1 MRSLIRRHPYER
13 AARKTLKRAPRDP
26 APSKWHYRW
35 QRWMLTPGVKAGLRI
50 GTPLLLIGIIAGVW
64 TAKPENRALVTSK
77 VAELTEAVQN
87 RPEFTLT
94 SLDIIGADEQTVADV
109 QTMLP
114 LEFPVSS
121 FDLDLEEMRA
131 TVEDLYAVK
140 HASVRVGD
148 GGVLEIDI
156 VPRVP
161 VAVWRDKGTLRL
173 IDGDKVVSGILE
185 TRAARRDLPLIAG
198 EGAHAHL
205 EEALLL
211 FRTAHPI
218 KEQVRAL
225 VRMGERRWDLVLD
238 RNIRLM
244 LPEENPVAALDR
256 MIVINDAK
264 DMLSR
269 DIAAVDMR
277 NPARPVLRMSS
288 DAANALR
295 RASGRGDTN

>member
-1 MRSLIRRHPYER
+1 MRSLMRRHPYER

-26 APSKWHYRW
+26 APSKWRYRY
-35 QRWMLTPGVKAGLRI
+35 QRWMLTPGVRACIRI
-50 GTPLLLIGIIAGVW
+50 GTPLLLIGIIVGVW
-64 TAKPENRALVTSK
+64 VANPANRAMVTTK
-77 VAELTEAVQN
+77 VAEVTEAIRH
-87 RPEFTLT
+87 RPEFIVS
-94 SLDIIGADEQTVADV
+94 SLSILGADEQTVADV

-121 FDLDLEEMRA
+121 FDLNLEEMRE

-148 GGVLEIDI
+148 GGALEVDV

-161 VAVWRDKGTLRL
+161 VAVWRDQGMLRL
-173 IDGDKVVSGILE
+173 IDADKVISGIIE

-205 EEALLL
+205 DEALTL

-218 KEQVRAL
+218 KAQVRGL
-225 VRMGERRWDLVLD
+225 VRIGARRWDVVLD
-238 RNIRLM
+238 RNVRLM
-244 LPEENPVAALDR
+244 LPAENPVAALDR
-256 MIVINDAK
+256 IIVINDAK

-277 NPARPVLRMSS
+277 NPARPVLRMSP

-295 RASGRGDTN
+295 RVNTRGNN

>member
-1 MRSLIRRHPYER
+1 MRSLIKRHPYER

-26 APSKWHYRW
+26 APSKWRYRW
-35 QRWMLTPGVKAGLRI
+35 QRWMLTRGVRTTLRI
-50 GTPLLLIGIIAGVW
+50 GTPLLLVGIIAGVW
-64 TAKPENRALVTSK
+64 TSKPENRALVTGK
-77 VAELTEAVQN
+77 IAEVQEAFQN

-94 SLDIIGADEQTVADV
+94 SLDVIGADEQTVADV

-114 LEFPVSS
+114 IEFPVSS

-148 GGVLEIDI
+148 GGVLEVDI

-161 VAVWRDKGTLRL
+161 VAVWRENETLRL
-173 IDGDKVVSGILE
+173 IDEDKVVSGIIE

-198 EGAHAHL
+198 KGAYAHL
-205 EEALLL
+205 EEALAL
-211 FRTAHPI
+211 FRTANPI
-218 KEQVRAL
+218 KEDVRAL
-225 VRMGERRWDLVLD
+225 VRMGERRWDVVLEG
-238 RNIRLM
+238 NIRLM

-256 MIVINDAK
+256 MIVINDTK

-277 NPARPVLRMSS
+277 NPMRPVLRMSS

-295 RASGRGDTN
+295 RASGRGDIN

>member
-13 AARKTLKRAPRDP
+13 AARQTLKRVPRDP

-50 GTPLLLIGIIAGVW
+50 GTPLLLIGLIAGVW
-64 TAKPENRALVTSK
+64 TSKPENRAMVTDQI
-77 VAELTEAVQN
+77 AEWTDAVQN

-94 SLDIIGADEQTVADV
+94 RLDIIGADAQTVADV

-121 FDLDLEEMRA
+121 FDLDLVEMKA

-148 GGVLEIDI
+148 GGVLEIDV

-173 IDGDKVVSGILE
+173 IDADQVTSGILE

-205 EEALLL
+205 EEALTL
-211 FRTAHPI
+211 FHTAQPI
-218 KEQVRAL
+218 KDDVRAL

-238 RNIRLM
+238 KGIRLM
-244 LPEENPVAALDR
+244 LPSDSPVAALDR
-256 MIVINDAK
+256 IIVVNGAK

-277 NPARPVLRMSS
+277 NPDRPVLRMSP

-295 RASGRGDTN
+295 RASGRGDIN